1 MTVGSSDLEFVLSG
15 GSANTN
21 PDASLG
27 GEPSVQPLVM
37 SVLFDDLTEAQTA
50 SGNTDF
56 RALYLVN
63 DNAADAL
70 YAVQVYVASQ
80 VSGGADATL
89 GFLFRDD
96 RQQITITNYTNMTG
110 GSFVLRYET
119 TDITIAWDG
128 DDAIF
133 AGRFQTALRAVGEVT
148 DDCTVS
154 ATISANDI
162 IFEIDFMTGSGDRY
176 HTLMTEVSNG
186 LIPATSTI
194 AASKLVNGSPINAVA
209 GEIDVDTT
217 TPAGVVFSSPTVTSP
232 IEIGRLGPLDIL
244 PIWIKR
250 IADAGIGAVEN
261 DGLSI
266 NVKGEPIKPLEEL
279 I

>member
-1 MTVGSSDLEFVLSG
+1 MTVGSSDLGYVLSG

-27 GEPSVQPLVM
+27 GDPSAQPLVM

-50 SGNTDF
+50 AGHTDF

-63 DNAADAL
+63 DNAVDAL
-70 YAVQVYVASQ
+70 YAVQVYIDSQ
-80 VSGGADATL
+80 VSGGADASL

-96 RQQITITNYTNMTG
+96 RQQITVTNYTNLTG

-119 TDITIAWDG
+119 TDITIAWDV
-128 DDAIF
+128 DDTTF
-133 AGRFQTALRAVGEVT
+133 ASNFQTALRAVGEVT
-148 DDCTVS
+148 DDCTVV

-176 HTLMTEVSNG
+176 HTLMAEVSND

-217 TPAGVVFSSPTVTSP
+217 IPAGVVFSSPTITSP
-232 IEIGRLGPLDIL
+232 VEIGRLGPLDVL

-250 IADAGIGAVEN
+250 VADAGIGAIED

-266 NVKGEPIKPLEEL
+266 NVKGEPVKPA
-279 I
+279 